1 MAPFCAI
8 NGDGP
13 SDGACRIKA
22 LPVILG
28 IHESG
33 RSGEEKS
40 EPKEGEDHA
49 GWTVERRLY
58 HRKLRSG
65 GGPGLP

>member
-33 RSGEEKS
+33 RSEEEKS
-40 EPKEGEDHA
+40 QPKESGDHA
-49 GWTVERRLY
+49 GWTDE
-58 HRKLRSG
+58 
-65 GGPGLP
+65 